1 MRSFGSLSILDLTTG
16 LKIKE
21 INAPLLYITASKCP
35 EKGRRICTGAVP
47 ALLTNFTCT
56 TLVNIIPLK
65 IVLSFIVFVLQG
77 WHASEVDAH
86 TVSNLLAVRYI
97 INTQTLVVFNFPF
110 AQSTNCTAY
119 ASYPLCDWHVTAF
132 SCLSDAFILMV
143 EISSRSTPLVFV
155 FFPTS
160 LFLKFLGP
168 LLCLRGASNKKQQV
182 GQSMVALM
190 QPIHLKS

>member
-1 MRSFGSLSILDLTTG
+1 M
-16 LKIKE
+16 
-21 INAPLLYITASKCP
+21 LLIAEVNEVFWFTQYFRPYNWFEDKRDQCTFIVHHCQQVPWKGQAYLYRCSASTP
-35 EKGRRICTGAVP
+35 
-47 ALLTNFTCT
+47 NFTCT

-143 EISSRSTPLVFV
+143 EISSHSTPLVFV
-155 FFPTS
+155 FFPY
-160 LFLKFLGP
+160 LP
-168 LLCLRGASNKKQQV
+168 L
-182 GQSMVALM
+182 
-190 QPIHLKS
+190 P